1 MQCPRAVALLKA
13 HGVPAREGDM
23 TRAFGD
29 PAGERAPE
37 RAPQRSAH
45 RCHFG
50 STGRPG
56 RRGERPSPGPAEPRR
71 RHTSMNL
78 KSQCTEGFSL
88 FCVWKR
94 IEVIWRRLQGICSF
108 AWPPFKKCR
117 TSLSA
122 CECDYWLVS
131 SAEFGVASLRRV
143 LSFSVR
149 SLNPSSPRLSV
160 LLPAPPSKYQKW
172 T

>member
-1 MQCPRAVALLKA
+1 
-13 HGVPAREGDM
+13 M

-29 PAGERAPE
+29 PAGEQAPE
-37 RAPQRSAH
+37 RAPQRSAD

-56 RRGERPSPGPAEPRR
+56 RRGERPAPGQAEPRR
-71 RHTSMNL
+71 RHTSMDL

-88 FCVWKR
+88 FFLWKR

-117 TSLSA
+117 TSLCA

-143 LSFSVR
+143 LCIQCQVPEPKFAAFKCFV
-149 SLNPSSPRLSV
+149 PR
-160 LLPAPPSKYQKW
+160 PSK
-172 T
+172 